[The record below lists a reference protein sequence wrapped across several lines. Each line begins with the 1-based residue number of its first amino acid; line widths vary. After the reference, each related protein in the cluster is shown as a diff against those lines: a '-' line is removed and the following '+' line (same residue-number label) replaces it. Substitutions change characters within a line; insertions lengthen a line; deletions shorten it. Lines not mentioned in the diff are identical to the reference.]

1 MTGTRRPRLVLFARE
16 PRAGHVKT
24 RLAAA
29 LGGEGAAALY
39 EAFLTDLAAALVSPA
54 WESVVAADGPDAP
67 RLEAIFASGWSVA
80 RQGSG

>member
-67 RLEAIFASGWSVA
+67 RLEA
-80 RQGSG
+80 